1 MRQNA
6 AAFRLFDRLRFVR
19 NVTSQRPAQRQKA
32 KISMPLLSRSKPSN
46 FLPKA
51 AKWASASVLALSS
64 LGVSASMTYSVS
76 FNDPFSQATSLYSA
90 IDSHVAAA
98 LAVWGSALGGS
109 ANVAV
114 QVDISSATPRAT
126 GASVASGFVRAVGS
140 YNIFEQGLAY
150 ELRTGLDPNGAAA
163 DVVLTFN
170 PNYLANELWFDPNPL
185 LRSATVASNRT
196 DAMSVFLHEFGHA
209 IGFNGW
215 GDAVTGVPPATYRS
229 TWDELVSFNGANT
242 FFNGARAVSL
252 YGAPVPI
259 TYGDNFHLGNLPG
272 PGASL
277 VPDLMNGVLFNR
289 GTRYNVS
296 TIDLAI
302 LSDLGVTVATPVPE
316 PATYAMFA
324 IGLLVLGWRVNR
336 QAR

>member
-1 MRQNA
+1 MH
-6 AAFRLFDRLRFVR
+6 
-19 NVTSQRPAQRQKA
+19 
-32 KISMPLLSRSKPSN
+32 LLPRSKPSN

-51 AKWASASVLALSS
+51 AKWVSASALALLSF
-64 LGVSASMTYSVS
+64 GASASMTYSVS

-90 IDSHVAAA
+90 IDSHVGAA
-98 LAVWGSALGGS
+98 LATWGSSLTGS

-114 QVDISSATPRAT
+114 RVDISDTTPRAT
-126 GASVASGFVRAVGS
+126 GASVTSGFVRNAGS

-150 ELRTGLDPNGAAA
+150 ELRTGIDPNGAAA
-163 DVVLTFN
+163 DVVLTLN

-185 LRSATVASNRT
+185 LRTATVTATRT

-229 TWDELVSFNGANT
+229 TWDDLVSFNGANT

-259 TYGDNFHLGNLPG
+259 TYGNNFHLGNLPG

-277 VPDLMNGVLFNR
+277 VPDLMNGVVFNR
-289 GTRYNVS
+289 GARYNVS
-296 TIDLAI
+296 SMDLAI
-302 LSDLGVTVATPVPE
+302 LSDIGVGVVTVTPVPE
-316 PATYAMFA
+316 PATFAMFA
-324 IGLLVLGWRVNR
+324 LGLLALGWRVNR
-336 QAR
+336 QVR